1 LDQPAIFSLPHFS
14 QAFFLTPYFT
24 TTFET
29 TMAFVAIEFSE
40 DQLLVAI
47 AQKSGLRCR
56 FGDVLNLD
64 ISDSTDEEAGES
76 LKEKLSAIASGK
88 GKSEAIAIV
97 SRSMAEIREL
107 TVPPAPDNE
116 LPEMIRFQARHE
128 FASLNDQWKLDYA
141 TLTDDPAQPR
151 KVLAAAISPELE
163 TKIRTICQHSGLKLK
178 RIVLRP
184 FATLDLLNPHLA
196 SDGLSLIVDQNAD
209 STDMSIVKAN
219 MLYSTRTVR
228 APKTLTPEQSSK
240 QLITEV
246 RRTVASHK
254 GSSSGDSI
262 NNIVVS
268 GREAHHRH
276 LKGDLEG
283 KLGLKVT
290 FLDPFDL
297 VDVENRP
304 GEDNAVN
311 PARFASL
318 LGALET
324 EVAGQPPRLDFANV
338 RKTEEIKTDYSK
350 FYFYGALAAAVALVG
365 MFLGWM
371 ILRSQANQI
380 ETAQANLVQAIEIN
394 QGNGT
399 IPPVEQQLKE
409 VELID
414 QWKME
419 SVNWL
424 TELSEFS
431 AGYLLPDDV
440 IADAFTASVQ
450 RDGTP
455 KIVLRGRIVEELSK
469 TDQLIKALSQ
479 RPYKVE
485 TIDTG
490 TVAPDQ
496 KSDYPSTFEY
506 HLQLPESVQPNL
518 NMLNRQ
524 ANQFGK
530 SAASNAGSQP

>member
-1 LDQPAIFSLPHFS
+1 
-14 QAFFLTPYFT
+14 
-24 TTFET
+24 
-29 TMAFVAIEFSE
+29 MAFVAIEISE

-56 FGDVLNLD
+56 VGDVLKLD
-64 ISDSTDEEAGES
+64 VSETTDEEAGEA
-76 LKEKLSAIASGK
+76 LKEKLSSLGGA
-88 GKSEAIAIV
+88 KSDAIAIV
-97 SRSMAEIREL
+97 SRSLAEIREL

-116 LPEMIRFQARHE
+116 LPEMIRFQARNE
-128 FASLNDQWKLDYA
+128 FASLNDQWKLDYV
-141 TLTDDPAQPR
+141 TLTDDPTEPR
-151 KVLAAAISPELE
+151 KVLAAAISPDLE
-163 TKIRTICQHSGLKLK
+163 TKIQTICQYAGLKLK

-184 FATLDLLNPHLA
+184 FATLDLLNPHLTGDA
-196 SDGLSLIVDQNAD
+196 LSLIVDQNAD
-209 STDMSIVKAN
+209 STDMSIVKGD
-219 MLYSTRTVR
+219 MLFSTRTVR
-228 APKTLTPEQSSK
+228 VPKSLTAEQSSN

-254 GSSSGDSI
+254 SSADGDSI

-268 GREAHHRH
+268 GQEAQHRH

-283 KLGLKVT
+283 KLGLAVT

-297 VDVENRP
+297 VDIENRP
-304 GEDNAVN
+304 DKDSDVDS
-311 PARFASL
+311 ARFASL

-324 EVAGQPPRLDFANV
+324 EISGEPPRLDFANV

-350 FYFYGALAAAVALVG
+350 LYFYGALAALVAFVG
-365 MFLGWM
+365 MFFAWL

-380 ETAQANLVQAIEIN
+380 EIAERNLVEAVKNN
-394 QGNGT
+394 QGNSR

-409 VELID
+409 VQLID

-419 SVNWL
+419 DINWL
-424 TELSEFS
+424 TELSSFS
-431 AGYLLPDDV
+431 TGYLLPDDV
-440 IADAFTASVQ
+440 IADSFTASVQ

-455 KIVLRGRIVEELSK
+455 KIILNGRIVEDLAK
-469 TDQLIKALSQ
+469 TDQLVKALSA

-485 TIDTG
+485 TIDSG

-496 KSDYPSTFEY
+496 ESEYPSTFEY
-506 HLQLPESVQPNL
+506 HLKLPDSALTNL

-524 ANQFGK
+524 ASQFDRA
-530 SAASNAGSQP
+530 AASKSGSQQ